1 MYDILRFYEQ
11 RKLRFLLLKESSSV
25 ICFGGMHA
33 KMEKNSC
40 MPQPHVHGEYKVGSL
55 GSPPYEWGIISVC

>member
-33 KMEKNSC
+33 KMEKIHAC
-40 MPQPHVHGEYKVGSL
+40 R
-55 GSPPYEWGIISVC
+55 SPMYMGNIKLDL